1 VGQWRA
7 LGGVGAVTTT
17 QTWRGR
23 RVLVTGA
30 TGLIGSWLTRRLV
43 DLGAHVVTFVLDPD
57 PQSELVRSG
66 TIARTSVVMGRLE
79 CYEDVER
86 AVVGHETDTVFH
98 LGAQTLVGV
107 ALRAPLATLQA
118 NVAGTWNVTEAAR
131 RHSDLVRRVVVASS
145 YKAYGESPQLPYVE
159 DMALRGSSP
168 YDVSKSCTDLVT
180 QSYAHTYGVP
190 AVIARCGN
198 VFGGG
203 DLNWSR
209 IVPGT
214 LRALLT
220 GEQPVIRS
228 DGTFLRDYIYVD
240 DVVDAYLRL
249 DDVLDDATLIGE
261 AFNFSDEHP
270 MSVMDIYRAICSATG
285 APETEP
291 LILGRAEHE
300 IHDQYLS
307 ASKARERLGWKP
319 TFTIQEGL
327 VRTVAWYREFLAA
340 DSAGGQE

>member
-1 VGQWRA
+1 MTGD
-7 LGGVGAVTTT
+7 
-17 QTWRGR
+17 QTWQGR

-43 DLGAHVVTFVLDPD
+43 DLGADVVALVLDPD
-57 PQSELVRSG
+57 PRSELVRSN
-66 TIARTSVVMGRLE
+66 TMSRCTVVMGRLE
-79 CYEDVER
+79 SYEDVER
-86 AVVGHETDTVFH
+86 AVVSRETDTVFH

-118 NVAGTWNVTEAAR
+118 NVAGTWNVLEVAR
-131 RHSDLVRRVVVASS
+131 RHPDLVRRVVVASS
-145 YKAYGESPQLPYVE
+145 DKAYGDSPQLPYLE
-159 DMALRGSSP
+159 DMPLRGASP
-168 YDVSKSCTDLVT
+168 YDVSKSCTDLIT

-220 GEQPVIRS
+220 HERPVLRG
-228 DGTFLRDYIYVD
+228 DGTHLRDYIFVD
-240 DVVDAYLRL
+240 DVVDAYLL
-249 DDVLDDATLIGE
+249 LGESSGDLPLAGE
-261 AFNFSDEHP
+261 AFNFSDERP
-270 MSVMDIYRAICSATG
+270 MSVLDIYRAVCSAAG
-285 APETEP
+285 ASGTEP
-291 LILGRAEHE
+291 IVLGSADHE

-307 ASKARERLGWKP
+307 AGKARERLGWKP
-319 TFTIQEGL
+319 AFTMEEGL
-327 VRTVAWYREFLAA
+327 ARTVAWYRGFFTAPAA
-340 DSAGGQE
+340 GTGS